1 MSPVVPTAPS
11 SRPQTPPAAPTRGFR
26 TIVTKAVRARFQTW
40 RNRRSAATLLHLDA
54 NLLKDI
60 GLTHTDVALTLKRAD
75 GDPSAELQRL
85 AEERR
90 GDARS
95 LATRR
100 LADVLGVKLS

>member
-1 MSPVVPTAPS
+1 MSPVVPSAPS
-11 SRPQTPPAAPTRGFR
+11 SRPQTSPAAPTRGFR
-26 TIVTKAVRARFQTW
+26 TIVAKAVFARFQTW

-60 GLTHTDVALTLKRAD
+60 GLTHADVALTLKRAD

-90 GDARS
+90 GDARKV
-95 LATRR
+95 ATRR
-100 LADVLGVKLS
+100 LAEALGVSLG